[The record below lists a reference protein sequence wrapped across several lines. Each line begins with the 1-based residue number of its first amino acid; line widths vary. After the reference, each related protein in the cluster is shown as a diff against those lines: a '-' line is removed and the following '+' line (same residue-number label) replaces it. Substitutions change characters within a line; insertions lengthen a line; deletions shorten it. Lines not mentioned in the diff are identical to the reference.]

1 MSRVHNPTG
10 ATRPHDELDGRRAAI
25 LDAVVAEYI
34 ETAQP
39 VGSTAVSRAAAVGV
53 SPATVRAEMVALE
66 REGYLTQPHTSAGR
80 IPTDRGYRFFV
91 DHLTEPGVLGPVQRT
106 AVSRFFD
113 HAHGEMEDVL
123 ERTSALLAELTSHAA
138 VVIGPPHSTATILSV
153 QVVSLA
159 PRVVLVVVV
168 LDDGAVEKATLEL
181 DVDVDE
187 HQLRAAAALLA
198 ERLEGTALNR
208 VAPDGVAITD
218 AVVATLV
225 THSLEAIAGFVARRD
240 PEEVFI
246 GGSSRLAAS
255 FDAVETVRSVLAIL
269 EQQLVVVDLLN
280 DVLASGLSVAIG
292 EEHGYEPLASCAV
305 IVAPIALE
313 GSPGGVV
320 GILGPTRMHYPDAIA
335 AAEVVSARLS
345 RRLEAVRHGDH
356 DAHDAH
362 DAHDEHHG

>member
-1 MSRVHNPTG
+1 MTPANNPAG
-10 ATRPHDELDGRRAAI
+10 SPRPNDELDGRRAAI

-39 VGSTAVSRAAAVGV
+39 VGSTAVSKAATGAG

-91 DHLTEPGVLGPVQRT
+91 DHLAEPGILGPSQRT
-106 AVSRFFD
+106 QVSAFFD
-113 HAHGEMEDVL
+113 HVHGEMEDVL
-123 ERTSALLAELTSHAA
+123 ERTSSLLAELTSHAA
-138 VVIGPPHSTATILSV
+138 VVVGPPHATSTILSV
-153 QVVSLA
+153 HTVALA
-159 PRVVLVVVV
+159 SSVVLVVVV

-181 DVDVDE
+181 VEEVGDAAVVVATSI
-187 HQLRAAAALLA
+187 LR
-198 ERLEGTALNR
+198 ERMEGVALNR
-208 VAPDGVAITD
+208 VDLGVPDGLDPHVARLVARALE
-218 AVVATLV
+218 AVVAIGTR
-225 THSLEAIAGFVARRD
+225 HE

-280 DVLASGLSVAIG
+280 DVLARGFSVAIG

-305 IVAPIALE
+305 IVAPISIE
-313 GSPGGVV
+313 GAPGGVV
-320 GILGPTRMHYPDAIA
+320 GILGPTRMNYPSAIA
-335 AAEVVSARLS
+335 AAEVVSSRLS
-345 RRLEAVRHGDH
+345 RRMEAARHGEH
-356 DAHDAH
+356 DS
-362 DAHDEHHG
+362 DEARRG

>member
-1 MSRVHNPTG
+1 MSRAHNPTG
-10 ATRPHDELDGRRAAI
+10 TTRPQDELDGRRAAI

-39 VGSTAVSRAAAVGV
+39 VGSATVARSAAVGV

-91 DHLTEPGVLGPVQRT
+91 DHLAAPGILGPTERT
-106 AVSRFFD
+106 QVARFFD
-113 HAHGEMEDVL
+113 QVHGEMEDVL
-123 ERTSALLAELTSHAA
+123 ERTSALLAEMTSHAA
-138 VVIGPPHSTATILSV
+138 VVVGPPHVTATILSASAV
-153 QVVSLA
+153 ALA

-181 DVDVDE
+181 DEDADARTVEVASA
-187 HQLRAAAALLA
+187 RLL
-198 ERLEGTALNR
+198 ERLAGRALNQ
-208 VAPDGVAITD
+208 VAADEPEGDDPVAGRLVARALD
-218 AVVATLV
+218 AVVA
-225 THSLEAIAGFVARRD
+225 IGARRE

-255 FDAVETVRSVLAIL
+255 FEAVDTVRSVLAIL
-269 EQQLVVVDLLN
+269 EQQLVVVDLLQ
-280 DVLASGLSVAIG
+280 DVLHRGLSVAIG

-305 IVAPIALE
+305 IVAPISLE

-320 GILGPTRMHYPDAIA
+320 GILGPTRMNYPGAMA
-335 AAEVVSARLS
+335 AAEAVSSKLT
-345 RRLEAVRHGDH
+345 RRLEAARHGEH
-356 DAHDAH
+356 DDDGSAR
-362 DAHDEHHG
+362 G